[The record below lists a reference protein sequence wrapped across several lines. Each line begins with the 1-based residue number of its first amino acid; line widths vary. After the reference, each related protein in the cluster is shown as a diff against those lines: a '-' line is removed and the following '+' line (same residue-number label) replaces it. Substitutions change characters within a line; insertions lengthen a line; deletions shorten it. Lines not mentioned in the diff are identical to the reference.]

1 MRQRRRSTLGMMLTY
16 IGLIGIGY
24 FGGQGLQKVSAGAR
38 DPYEG
43 LESFTNVLAVVQKNY
58 VEEVG
63 TQKLIDGAITGMLNA
78 LDPHSSYLTPESY
91 KELQVDTEGSFG
103 GLGIEITVRD
113 GVLTVVAPIEDTP
126 AYRAGVK
133 AGDQIIKIEGEL
145 TKDLSLVDAVK
156 KMRGPKGS
164 KITVSVRRE
173 GVQRLIDF
181 HLMREV
187 IKIQSVKSKTL
198 EKGYGYVRITQFQ
211 DRTGSD
217 LDAALSKL
225 AQESGKLDGLVVD
238 LRNDPGGLLSQAVKV
253 SDTFLESGLIVYT
266 EGRLDNQKQKYF
278 AHPGGQVEVP
288 LVVIVNGGS
297 ASASEIVAGAL
308 QDHGRAVVVGTK
320 TFGKGSVQT
329 ILPMDSGAALR
340 LTTAMYFTPSGRSI
354 QLTGITPDVLIDN
367 APAAPGEKSQREIRE
382 ENLHG
387 HRNRPPHGALEK
399 NKPESTQQPEP
410 ATPATDS
417 QEEPSTKEEGG
428 DKAAKA
434 PEVKEGELGKDPQL
448 DRAMEVLKSWETYKK
463 KTAVATAPAPTK

>member
-1 MRQRRRSTLGMMLTY
+1 MQQRQRGTLVRILFCV
-16 IGLIGIGY
+16 GLMGIGY
-24 FGGQGLQKVSAGAR
+24 FGGQGLQKVSAGGR

-43 LESFTNVLAVVQKNY
+43 LEAFTSVLAVVQKNY

-63 TQKLIDGAITGMLNA
+63 TQKLIDGAINGMLAA

-113 GVLTVVAPIEDTP
+113 GVLTVVSPIEDTP

-145 TKDLSLVDAVK
+145 TKDMSLVDAVK
-156 KMRGPKGS
+156 KMRGPRGS
-164 KITVSVRRE
+164 KITVSLRRE
-173 GVQRLIDF
+173 GTPRLIEF
-181 HLMREV
+181 HLTREV
-187 IKIQSVKSKTL
+187 IKIQSVKSKSL

-225 AQESGKLDGLVVD
+225 AQENSKLEGLVVD

-253 SDTFLESGLIVYT
+253 SDTFLDSGLIVYT

-278 AHPGGQVEVP
+278 AHPGGYTEMP

-329 ILPMDSGAALR
+329 ILPIESGAALR

-354 QLTGITPDVLIDN
+354 QVTGITPDVAVDN
-367 APAAPGEKSQREIRE
+367 APPAQGERTQREIRE
-382 ENLHG
+382 ENLRG
-387 HRNRPPHGALEK
+387 HFNRPTHGTTDK
-399 NKPESTQQPEP
+399 NKSEFDDKKESTPSSETQEP
-410 ATPATDS
+410 TS
-417 QEEPSTKEEGG
+417 KEEGG
-428 DKAAKA
+428 EKAEKA

-448 DRAMEVLKSWETYKK
+448 DRAMQVLKSWETYKK
-463 KTAVATAPAPTK
+463 KTAVATAPTK